1 MNIEKISGW
10 VLKGLMGLIILIF
23 ALFMLIGFDTP
34 YEENPKMNAPLLTDA
49 VIVLS
54 LALIIAAIV
63 VTVWSAFKQFKTGN
77 TTSKDEG
84 IAGKT
89 GLLAMLAFVAS
100 IVIGLIVGIANSG
113 EHMLINGKDWN
124 NPGEIILTDTSMIS
138 IAILTI
144 LSIAAVVYSMV
155 AQSKKK

>member
-10 VLKGLMGLIILIF
+10 VLKGLMGLIVIVF

-34 YEENPKMNAPLLTDA
+34 YEENPKMNAPVLTDA

-54 LALIIAAIV
+54 LALVIV
-63 VTVWSAFKQFKTGN
+63 AVGVTIWSAFKQFKTGN

-89 GLLAMLAFVAS
+89 GLLSTIAFVAS

-124 NPGEIILTDTSMIS
+124 DPMDIILTDTSMIS
-138 IAILTI
+138 IAILTV
-144 LSIAAVVYSMV
+144 LSVAAVIYSMV
-155 AQSKKK
+155 VKKK

>member
-10 VLKGLMGLIILIF
+10 VLKGLMCLIILIF

-54 LALIIAAIV
+54 LALIIGAIV
-63 VTVWSAFKQFKTGN
+63 VTVWSAIKQFKTGN

-89 GLLAMLAFVAS
+89 GLLATLAFVAS

-113 EHMLINGKDWN
+113 DHMLINGKDWN

-138 IAILTI
+138 IAILTV
-144 LSIAAVVYSMV
+144 LSVAAVVYSMV
-155 AQSKKK
+155 VKKK

>member
-10 VLKGLMGLIILIF
+10 VLKGLMGLIVIVF

-34 YEENPKMNAPLLTDA
+34 YEENPKMNAPVLTDA

-54 LALIIAAIV
+54 LALVIVAVV
-63 VTVWSAFKQFKTGN
+63 VTIWSAFKQFKTGN

-89 GLLAMLAFVAS
+89 GCS
-100 IVIGLIVGIANSG
+100 SS
-113 EHMLINGKDWN
+113 H
-124 NPGEIILTDTSMIS
+124 DTRGTETVQPP
-138 IAILTI
+138 AEDE
-144 LSIAAVVYSMV
+144 
-155 AQSKKK
+155 

>member
-10 VLKGLMGLIILIF
+10 VLKGLMGLIVIVF

-34 YEENPKMNAPLLTDA
+34 YEENPKMNAPVLTDA

-54 LALIIAAIV
+54 LALVIVAVV
-63 VTVWSAFKQFKTGN
+63 VTIWSAFKQFKTGN

-89 GLLAMLAFVAS
+89 GLLSAIAFVAS

-124 NPGEIILTDTSMIS
+124 DPMDIILTDTSMIS
-138 IAILTI
+138 ITILTVF
-144 LSIAAVVYSMV
+144 SVAAVIYSMDV
-155 AQSKKK
+155 KKK

>member
-1 MNIEKISGW
+1 MNIEKISKW
-10 VLKGLMGLIILIF
+10 VLYGLMGLIVLVF

-54 LALIIAAIV
+54 LLLIVAAIV

-84 IAGKT
+84 FAGKT
-89 GLLAMLAFVAS
+89 GLFATLVLVGA

-113 EHMLINGKDWN
+113 EHMLING
-124 NPGEIILTDTSMIS
+124 TR
-138 IAILTI
+138 
-144 LSIAAVVYSMV
+144 
-155 AQSKKK
+155 

>member
-10 VLKGLMGLIILIF
+10 VLKGLMCLIILIF

-54 LALIIAAIV
+54 LALIIGAIV
-63 VTVWSAFKQFKTGN
+63 VTVWSAIKQFKTGN

-89 GLLAMLAFVAS
+89 GLLATLAFVAS

-138 IAILTI
+138 IAILTV
-144 LSIAAVVYSMV
+144 LSVAAVVYSMV
-155 AQSKKK
+155 VKKK

>member
-10 VLKGLMGLIILIF
+10 VLKGLMGLIILVF

-34 YEENPKMNAPLLTDA
+34 YEENPKMNAPVLTDA

-54 LALIIAAIV
+54 LALIVAAIV

-138 IAILTI
+138 IAILTV
-144 LSIAAVVYSMV
+144 LSVAAVVYSMV
-155 AQSKKK
+155 VKKK

>member
-10 VLKGLMGLIILIF
+10 VLKGLMGLIILVF

-34 YEENPKMNAPLLTDA
+34 YEENPKMNAPVLTDA

-63 VTVWSAFKQFKTGN
+63 VTVWSAIKQFKTGN

-124 NPGEIILTDTSMIS
+124 NPFDIILTDTSMIS
-138 IAILTI
+138 IAILTV

-155 AQSKKK
+155 VKKK

>member
-10 VLKGLMGLIILIF
+10 VLKGLMGLIVIVF

-34 YEENPKMNAPLLTDA
+34 YEENPKMNAPVLTDA

-54 LALIIAAIV
+54 LALVIVAVV
-63 VTVWSAFKQFKTGN
+63 VTIWSAFKQFKTGN

-89 GLLAMLAFVAS
+89 GLLSAIAFVAS

-113 EHMLINGKDWN
+113 EHMLINGTDWN
-124 NPGEIILTDTSMIS
+124 DPMDIILTDTSMIS
-138 IAILTI
+138 IAILTV
-144 LSIAAVVYSMV
+144 LSVAAVIYSMV
-155 AQSKKK
+155 VKKK

>member
-1 MNIEKISGW
+1 MNIEKISKW
-10 VLKGLMGLIILIF
+10 VLYGLMGLIVLVF

-54 LALIIAAIV
+54 LLLIVAAIV

-84 IAGKT
+84 FAGKT
-89 GLLAMLAFVAS
+89 GLFATLVLVGA

-124 NPGEIILTDTSMIS
+124 NPGEIILTDTSMIA
-138 IAILTI
+138 IAILTV
-144 LSIAAVVYSMV
+144 LSVAAVIYSMV
-155 AQSKKK
+155 VKKK

>member
-10 VLKGLMGLIILIF
+10 VLKGLMGLIVIVF

-34 YEENPKMNAPLLTDA
+34 YEENPKMNAPVLTDA

-54 LALIIAAIV
+54 LALVIVAVV
-63 VTVWSAFKQFKTGN
+63 VTIWSAFKQFKTGN

-89 GLLAMLAFVAS
+89 GLLSAIAFVAS

-124 NPGEIILTDTSMIS
+124 DPMDIILTDTSMIS
-138 IAILTI
+138 IAILTV
-144 LSIAAVVYSMV
+144 LSVAAVIYSMV
-155 AQSKKK
+155 VKKK